1 VELRRASLIAATLLL
16 FLSLRAQAQSQ
27 GEVLW
32 YGKAPAGWGGVV
44 TKIKLLAPGIGRA
57 ERGGRFYRT
66 TDNGAN
72 WTDIT
77 PPSTPDSDERIS
89 DVFFLDTHSGWAL
102 FSRYDKD
109 QPQFDLA
116 STTDAGATWSRKQ
129 LTPLPAPADYG
140 NPDQSTL
147 GGWGGTVAFADSLHG
162 WINISLG
169 GETMNT
175 WWSFLLVTSDGGR
188 SWKQARHAPSL
199 ADADLLLVTANEGWL
214 FGLSEDSPF
223 KVLSVTRDGANSWQ
237 TVTLEAPKEIASANC
252 SVMDLPTFEDARHGF
267 LHVNCLTGEPPES
280 KLAMVL
286 FATEDGGRTWRKN
299 RMITNL
305 DDDAREQY
313 GLSIVVGSDWILLPL
328 VGVILISSRSV
339 RALQLISAPML
350 PTLTHLTVGPMKLAL
365 PRQLRAGP

>member
-1 VELRRASLIAATLLL
+1 
-16 FLSLRAQAQSQ
+16 
-27 GEVLW
+27 
-32 YGKAPAGWGGVV
+32 
-44 TKIKLLAPGIGRA
+44 
-57 ERGGRFYRT
+57 
-66 TDNGAN
+66 
-72 WTDIT
+72 
-77 PPSTPDSDERIS
+77 
-89 DVFFLDTHSGWAL
+89 
-102 FSRYDKD
+102 
-109 QPQFDLA
+109 
-116 STTDAGATWSRKQ
+116 
-129 LTPLPAPADYG
+129 
-140 NPDQSTL
+140 
-147 GGWGGTVAFADSLHG
+147 
-162 WINISLG
+162 
-169 GETMNT
+169 MNT

-305 DDDAREQY
+305 DYDAREQY
-313 GLSIVVGSDWILLPL
+313 GLSIVVGSDWIFATFGGRHPDLFK
-328 VGVILISSRSV
+328 VGAGATINIGANASDPGPPYSRADEVSFATPAQGWAIV
-339 RALQLISAPML
+339 GNGVLMSTTDGGATWT
-350 PTLTHLTVGPMKLAL
+350 TLTPGPQPHIIDPVNA
-365 PRQLRAGP
+365 PAR

>member
-1 VELRRASLIAATLLL
+1 
-16 FLSLRAQAQSQ
+16 
-27 GEVLW
+27 
-32 YGKAPAGWGGVV
+32 
-44 TKIKLLAPGIGRA
+44 
-57 ERGGRFYRT
+57 
-66 TDNGAN
+66 
-72 WTDIT
+72 
-77 PPSTPDSDERIS
+77 
-89 DVFFLDTHSGWAL
+89 
-102 FSRYDKD
+102 
-109 QPQFDLA
+109 
-116 STTDAGATWSRKQ
+116 
-129 LTPLPAPADYG
+129 
-140 NPDQSTL
+140 
-147 GGWGGTVAFADSLHG
+147 
-162 WINISLG
+162 
-169 GETMNT
+169 MNT

-199 ADADLLLVTANEGWL
+199 ADADLLLVKANEGWL

-299 RMITNL
+299 R
-305 DDDAREQY
+305 
-313 GLSIVVGSDWILLPL
+313 PL
-328 VGVILISSRSV
+328 VGVILISSRSL

-350 PTLTHLTVGPMKLAL
+350 PTLAHLTVGPMKLAL